1 MEAQENFDGRMV
13 ISVRGPITESFFKPR
28 AGRVRWYCEDVHRF
42 LPIEFDLEGTF
53 DIHDKQGIGLSKAIS
68 AAIESEG
75 WRDTPSDEI
84 AEIMANGR
92 LKLALLL
99 NTEGGL
105 IHVMNIIRRFI
116 GHVRSRK
123 GAVTAF
129 GRGPVESAGAE
140 LFMNGDD
147 DNRFLEDG
155 GHLMFHLTTGTYEN
169 RGGRGRVKQAGEHEW
184 GKLCDRLRS
193 KTPESRRAVL
203 EKRIKRAVK
212 NTDSQPD
219 RPIQVSYRNA
229 EEFEW
234 AEISNDLRK
243 KFETVMGFTGIADYG
258 RDSTVDNFFRIGNFT
273 NFEMVDSDRR

>member
-1 MEAQENFDGRMV
+1 MGTQENFDGRMV

-28 AGRVRWYCEDVHRF
+28 AGRVRWYCEDARRF
-42 LPIEFDLEGTF
+42 LPIEFDLEEAF

-84 AEIMANGR
+84 AEIMGNGR

-105 IHVMNIIRRFI
+105 IHIMNVIRRFI
-116 GHVRSRK
+116 GHVRSHK
-123 GAVTAF
+123 GVVAAF

-155 GHLMFHLTTGTYEN
+155 GHLMFHLTTSTYEN
-169 RGGRGRVKQAGEHEW
+169 RGRRGVVRKAGEREW
-184 GKLCDRLRS
+184 EKLCDRLKS

-203 EKRIKRAVK
+203 EKRIKLAVK

-219 RPIQVSYRNA
+219 RPIQVSCRHV
-229 EEFEW
+229 EEFKW
-234 AEISNDLRK
+234 AEIARNLRK
-243 KFETVMGFTGIADYG
+243 RFETVMGFTGIADYG

-273 NFEMVDSDRR
+273 NFETVDSGWR